1 MSVDVHIVEE
11 NNKKYAVLHH
21 RYYDVK
27 EEHRGK
33 KPKIWLVMNDSDVS
47 SVPIGLRHILC
58 KLGRTNLSCDN
69 WGEIF
74 ACNIAKQMGVNAVD
88 YYLVDYEDNG
98 EKHNGVMC
106 GSYFVNEDQYEMSVK
121 DLQTVYTDLQINY
134 ETLETDKPINT
145 VYSILKDLEEIIDF
159 PEPRKTKVL
168 QSLKKQLLEQCLF
181 DYLLGQS
188 DRHWL
193 NTTFLVY
200 EKGGEVYITKAA
212 CYDNGNIA
220 FLQRKFVSL
229 QGISRE
235 IGKDPIHSP
244 LLQSKMDS
252 YIPVMGVKTA
262 TAKLEPTS
270 DGQIGSKMR
279 ADKSK
284 KDVFIDELTDEILH
298 NPDLAN
304 LFAKFKYEFSMDK
317 VLKDIERGGD
327 NPPPEIVKLVNDVI
341 TYQINSLDVVLDAK
355 LQKIHE
361 EEGRRM

>member
-11 NNKKYAVLHH
+11 NDKKYAVLHH

-33 KPKIWLVMNDSDVS
+33 KPKIWLVMNDSDLTS
-47 SVPIGLRHILC
+47 TPINLRHILC

-88 YYLVDYEDNG
+88 YYLVDYEENG
-98 EKHNGVMC
+98 EMHNGVMC
-106 GSYFVNEDQYEMSVK
+106 GSYFVNDDQYEMSVH
-121 DLQTVYTDLQINY
+121 DLQSIYTNLHIDP

-159 PEPRKTKVL
+159 PEPRKSKVL
-168 QSLKKQLLEQCLF
+168 KSLKRQLLEQCLF
-181 DYLLGQS
+181 DYLLCQS

-193 NTTFLVY
+193 NTTFLIF
-200 EKGGEVYITKAA
+200 EKDGEVYITKAA

-220 FLQRKFVSL
+220 FLQRKLVSL
-229 QGISRE
+229 QGISKE

-244 LLQSKMDS
+244 LLQQKMDK
-252 YIPVMGVKTA
+252 YVPMMGVKTS
-262 TAKLEPTS
+262 TVKLEPTS

-279 ADKSK
+279 GDISK
-284 KDVFIDELTDEILH
+284 KDEFIDEITEEILH
-298 NPDLAN
+298 DPDLAA
-304 LFAKFKYEFSMDK
+304 LFTKFKYDFSMGK

-327 NPPPEIVKLVNDVI
+327 NPPPELVKLVNDVI
-341 TYQINSLDVVLDAK
+341 MYQINSLDTVLNAK
-355 LQKIHE
+355 LEKIHE
-361 EEGRRM
+361 EERKMD